1 MKQNDNEKQR
11 YEAPRLTAVSFRT
24 ERGFAITDPAASE
37 PLGAFGFGTSEGF
50 EGNYANTGE
59 EMTNGGSLW

>member
-1 MKQNDNEKQR
+1 MKQNENKKQR
-11 YEAPRLTAVSFRT
+11 YEAPQLTAVSFRV
-24 ERGFAITDPAASE
+24 ERGFAHSTG

-59 EMTNGGSLW
+59 EMTNGGSLWQWN

>member
-11 YEAPRLTAVSFRT
+11 YEAPRLTAVSFRV
-24 ERGFAITDPAASE
+24 ERGFATSDPR
-37 PLGAFGFGTSEGF
+37 LGAFGFGTSEGF

-59 EMTNGGSLW
+59 EMTNGGSLWQWN

>member
-24 ERGFAITDPAASE
+24 ERGFAGSLDPTDNGSTN
-37 PLGAFGFGTSEGF
+37 GYT
-50 EGNYANTGE
+50 NTGAS
-59 EMTNGGSLW
+59 MDHNGSLWSW

>member
-24 ERGFAITDPAASE
+24 ERGFANSGPV
-37 PLGAFGFGTSEGF
+37 GAFGFGTSEGF

-59 EMTNGGSLW
+59 EMTNGGSLWDWNN

>member
-1 MKQNDNEKQR
+1 MKQNDNKKQR
-11 YEAPRLTAVSFRT
+11 YEAPQLTAVSFRT
-24 ERGFAITDPAASE
+24 ERGFANSK
-37 PLGAFGFGTSEGF
+37 PLGAFGFGTHEGF